1 MTVTQFPLIEIHGSP
16 RQRGRRYGELA
27 AVRIERGIAHYLKQ
41 FTACGLDGSAIRR
54 HVESYLPR
62 IRSFDGDLLEEMTG
76 IAEGAKVDF
85 ESIVL
90 LNARTELLHEAL
102 EVEKRAKEREQNSPD
117 GCTGVVVL
125 PAASADGRLIHATNW
140 DWKAECAETAVVL
153 NIRRDDGP
161 DVLMFA
167 EAGAVSRAGVNAAGI
182 AITAN
187 YIESDR
193 DFEKPGIP
201 LALLRR
207 KALESETY
215 AGAIG
220 VIVSTEKLTSNNL
233 ILSHRD
239 GVAIDFECA
248 PAETFAIYPENGLL
262 VHANHWTSPAALAK
276 YKDVGILGTPDSLYR
291 DLRVKDLLKPKIG
304 RLTRADVTAALR
316 DDFGAPFAVC
326 RAPLKKT
333 ARGDLTATVATLV
346 IDSAAGTIEI
356 TPLPAL
362 NRQST
367 TYNLAEKPV
376 MAA

>member
-1 MTVTQFPLIEIHGSP
+1 MSVSQFPLIEIYGTP
-16 RQRGRRYGELA
+16 RERGRQYGHA
-27 AVRIERGIAHYLKQ
+27 AAARIARGVSHYLKQ
-41 FTACGLDGSAIRR
+41 FADCGLDGRGIRS

-62 IRSFDGDLLEEMTG
+62 IHAYDRDLVEEMRG
-76 IAEGAKVDF
+76 IAEGAKIDF
-85 ESIVL
+85 DSVVL

-102 EVEKRAKEREQNSPD
+102 ELQKRAREREQNSPD

-125 PAASADGRLIHATNW
+125 PSAAADGRIIHATNW

-153 NIRRDDGP
+153 QIRRDDGP

-167 EAGAVSRAGVNAAGI
+167 EAGALSRAGVNAAGI

-207 KALESETY
+207 KALECESY

-248 PAETFAIYPENGLL
+248 PSETFAVYPDNGLI
-262 VHANHWTSPAALAK
+262 VHANHWTSTAALSK

-291 DLRVKDLLKPKIG
+291 DLRVKEHLKPKIG
-304 RLTRADVTAALR
+304 SITHNDVVTALR
-316 DDFGAPFAVC
+316 DEFGAPLGVC
-326 RAPLKKT
+326 RVPLRKST
-333 ARGDLTATVATLV
+333 RGDLTATVATLM
-346 IDSAAGTIEI
+346 IDSNAGTMNI

-367 TYNLAEKPV
+367 TYALSSAPSMAE
-376 MAA
+376 

>member
-1 MTVTQFPLIEIHGSP
+1 MTVSQFPLIEIHGTP
-16 RQRGRRYGELA
+16 RERGRQYGQA
-27 AVRIERGIAHYLKQ
+27 AAERIKRGVSHYLKQ
-41 FTACGLDGSAIRR
+41 FADCGLDGRGIRS

-62 IRSFDGDLLEEMTG
+62 IHAYDGDLVEEMKG
-76 IAEGAKVDF
+76 IAEGAGIDF
-85 ESIVL
+85 DSVVL

-102 EVEKRAKEREQNSPD
+102 EVQKRASEREQNSPD

-125 PAASADGRLIHATNW
+125 PSASADGTIIHATNW

-153 NIRRDDGP
+153 QIRRDDGP

-207 KALESETY
+207 KALEAETY

-220 VIVSTEKLTSNNL
+220 VIVSTQKLTSNNL

-248 PAETFAIYPENGLL
+248 PSETFAVYPDNGLI
-262 VHANHWTSPAALAK
+262 VHANHWTSTAALSK

-291 DLRVKDLLKPKIG
+291 DLRVKEHLKPKIG
-304 RLTRADVTAALR
+304 NITRRDVITALR
-316 DDFGAPFAVC
+316 DEFGAPLAVC
-326 RAPLKKT
+326 RAPLRKSE
-333 ARGDLTATVATLV
+333 RGDLTATVATLM
-346 IDSAAGTIEI
+346 IDSNAGTMDI

-367 TYNLAEKPV
+367 TYTLSAARNLA
-376 MAA
+376 A